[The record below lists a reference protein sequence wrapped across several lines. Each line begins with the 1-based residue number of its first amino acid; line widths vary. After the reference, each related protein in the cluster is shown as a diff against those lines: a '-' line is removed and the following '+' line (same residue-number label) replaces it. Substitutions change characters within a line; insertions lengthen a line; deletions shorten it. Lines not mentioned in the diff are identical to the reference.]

1 MGYRFRPYH
10 DPCPTCNGEITVQ
23 LGLPPLMERQTD
35 FYELI
40 MCLGC
45 GATGIAWWLG
55 AERTAIAI
63 DGSEWDE
70 PSTAILIL
78 RRILEER
85 AAMAREDRTRDF
97 LQ

>member
-1 MGYRFRPYH
+1 
-10 DPCPTCNGEITVQ
+10 
-23 LGLPPLMERQTD
+23 
-35 FYELI
+35 

-85 AAMAREDRTRDF
+85 AAMAREDRSWDF